1 MTLRINLF
9 FAVMAMILA
18 GMLVSNAAVAADT
31 APQAA
36 IKLFNGKDLNGW
48 YTYLKDRGRDQDPQ
62 KVFTVADG
70 MLRISGEEYGCVT
83 SDKEYENYRLV
94 MEFKWGEKT
103 WGGRVDKARDSGLL
117 VHSVGEDGADGGMGM
132 HSIECQM
139 IEGGTGDI
147 LVVGDESETYKATA
161 TVAPEKDGNCYVY
174 QADGQPATIHS
185 GRINWWGRDPQW
197 QDVKGFRGAKD
208 VEKPL
213 GEWNRL
219 ECLAE
224 GGTLTVTLNGVVVN
238 KCLEVAPQKGRIQIQ
253 SEGAEV
259 FVRLVELTPLAKP

>member
-1 MTLRINLF
+1 
-9 FAVMAMILA
+9 MAMVSA
-18 GMLVSNAAVAADT
+18 GMILSAEAIAAD
-31 APQAA
+31 AA
-36 IKLFNGKDLNGW
+36 SPAVIRLFNGKDLDGW
-48 YTYLKDRGRDQDPQ
+48 YSYLKDRGRDQDPQ

-117 VHSVGEDGADGGMGM
+117 VHSVGEDGAYGGMWM
-132 HSIECQM
+132 YSIECQM

-161 TVAPEKDGNCYVY
+161 TVAPEKDGSCYVY

-238 KCLEVAPQKGRIQIQ
+238 KCLEVEPRKGRIQIQ

>member
-1 MTLRINLF
+1 MNRHLRTYFVAL
-9 FAVMAMILA
+9 AVLSA
-18 GMLVSNAAVAADT
+18 GMLFSNAALAADAAT
-31 APQAA
+31 QAA
-36 IKLFNGKDLNGW
+36 IKLFNGKDLDGW
-48 YTYLKDRGRDQDPQ
+48 YTYLKDRGRNQDPQ
-62 KVFTVADG
+62 QVFTVADG

-83 SDKEYENYRLV
+83 SNEEYDNYRLV

-103 WGGRVDKARDSGLL
+103 WGGRLDKARDSGLL
-117 VHSVGEDGADGGMGM
+117 VHSVGEDGAYGGMWM

-147 LVVGDESETYKATA
+147 LVVGDESEKYKATA
-161 TVAPEKDGNCYVY
+161 PVAPEKDGNCYVY

-197 QDVKGFRGAKD
+197 QDAKGFRGARD

-259 FVRLVELTPLAKP
+259 FVRLVELTPLAKR